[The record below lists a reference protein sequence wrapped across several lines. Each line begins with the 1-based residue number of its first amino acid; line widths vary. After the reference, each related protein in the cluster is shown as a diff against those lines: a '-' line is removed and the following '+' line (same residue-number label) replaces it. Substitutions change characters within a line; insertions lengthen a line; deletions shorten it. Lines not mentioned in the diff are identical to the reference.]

1 MQQRILHGVTAV
13 KAFIS
18 PLNHNGSS
26 QCFFF
31 FVFFLLSWCFM
42 EFRGPVFCLFGFLS
56 HKRRFSFIKSFFFYF
71 IGFIRR
77 RDGLSFFFVGQSK
90 HGCLFMSRT
99 HGWFRPLVGCRGGV
113 LGRLA
118 GDWRRRDFHLSDADL
133 NKRVQ
138 ILWAGVTAFVSL
150 QWGSRNLGGMLL
162 LKTFGIIYNVSTQ
175 LSKIS
180 NKTIISLI
188 FGIFGICT
196 EGTSRDTELSPL
208 LSAFFQHRNVPAQA
222 FLRLPVIVF
231 GFTSTADMW
240 MQADTCLCRAVMR
253 RRRRRKRRPG
263 TSRRYS
269 L

>member
-1 MQQRILHGVTAV
+1 
-13 KAFIS
+13 
-18 PLNHNGSS
+18 
-26 QCFFF
+26 
-31 FVFFLLSWCFM
+31 
-42 EFRGPVFCLFGFLS
+42 
-56 HKRRFSFIKSFFFYF
+56 
-71 IGFIRR
+71 
-77 RDGLSFFFVGQSK
+77 
-90 HGCLFMSRT
+90 MSRT
-99 HGWFRPLVGCRGGV
+99 HSWFRPLVGCRGGV

-133 NKRVQ
+133 NKIRVQ

-150 QWGSRNLGGMLL
+150 QWGSRNSGGMLL

-222 FLRLPVIVF
+222 FLRLPAIVF

-253 RRRRRKRRPG
+253 RRKRRRKRRPG